1 MTLVTYTPKP
11 DLDGATDVLVLGVAP
26 DGDGARLVLGHALSR
41 RPAAALL
48 AAAATVGATGR
59 AGQVHVVP
67 ATAGLRA
74 SAVVLVGLG
83 EAPSPATLRE
93 AAGAA
98 LRAATALPAS
108 SSVLVDLPAADADAL
123 EAVTEGA
130 LLGAYTF
137 TAHKG
142 DRRGGGGMND
152 RGPAGVAEITIGGG
166 LRVREGRDRVETARV
181 AAESVAWARDLV
193 NTAPNVLY
201 PQSFVDRVRERIAA
215 DDAPVELRVIDEK
228 ELEELGCGG
237 IIGVGRGSA
246 RPPRIAVLSYR
257 PRRSTGHV
265 ALVGKGITFDT
276 GGICIK
282 PSADMWQMKSD
293 MGGAAAVAGAV
304 LAAARTGLPV
314 AVTGYLCLAENMPDG
329 NAQRPGDIVTMR
341 DGMTVEVL
349 DTDAEGRM
357 VLADGI
363 CLAAEE
369 NPDAIIDIATLTGAC
384 MVALGSRTTGVMGAA
399 PVTSDI
405 LEAAGR
411 AGEDAWELP
420 LPAHLRPSLDS
431 PVADIAHKA
440 GRMGGALTAG
450 LFLKEFA
457 VTPDDRTP
465 IPWAH
470 LDIAGPSFNA
480 DAPWGHVGKGGTGAG
495 VTTLVRYLRD
505 RA

>member
-74 SAVVLVGLG
+74 GAVVLVGLG

-142 DRRGGGGMND
+142 DRRGGGGTND

-304 LAAARTGLPV
+304 LAAARTAGV
-314 AVTGYLCLAENMPDG
+314 
-329 NAQRPGDIVTMR
+329 
-341 DGMTVEVL
+341 
-349 DTDAEGRM
+349 GRM
-357 VLADGI
+357 VHISSPSVAHAGSS
-363 CLAAEE
+363 
-369 NPDAIIDIATLTGAC
+369 II
-384 MVALGSRTTGVMGAA
+384 
-399 PVTSDI
+399 
-405 LEAAGR
+405 
-411 AGEDAWELP
+411 GEP
-420 LPAHLRPSLDS
+420 
-431 PVADIAHKA
+431 
-440 GRMGGALTAG
+440 
-450 LFLKEFA
+450 
-457 VTPDDRTP
+457 
-465 IPWAH
+465 
-470 LDIAGPSFNA
+470 AGPA
-480 DAPWGHVGKGGTGAG
+480 DPVRAHQRETGLG
-495 VTTLVRYLRD
+495 LRD
-505 RA
+505 RLQPGQPDDPADPAGRGHPAGRRLPGPRHEGARRVHRHGRARLSERLTPDHRGAAAREAPVAGQERTHMIEDALLEAEDKMTKAVEVAKDNFAGIRTVAPTGGEIARDPDAAGYFLDGDTGKPAGTRLTNPAYAKTLSAVATEGADAF